1 MGLEQLIQTTDGAAR
16 RAGFTLLE
24 GLMASVVL
32 AILVL
37 GVFGSISTS
46 YQESQAVRASSTAVT
61 LGRQLTDEIVSHAF
75 YSGSLGPGGLTSRSQ
90 YTDVSNY
97 NGYSDVSDAMPLL
110 AGGTL
115 DVTGSDVYSRQA
127 SVVIGA
133 KPSIDVS
140 SPSTDFGIVTVNVTC
155 PDGQVVSIPEFV
167 AKYAIS
173 GQ

>member
-1 MGLEQLIQTTDGAAR
+1 MSLEHPIPLTNRATR

-46 YQESQAVRASSTAVT
+46 YQESQAVRATSTALT
-61 LGRQLTDEIVSHAF
+61 LGRQLTDEIVSHPF
-75 YSGSLGPGGLTSRSQ
+75 YSGTLGANGLTSRSQ

-97 NGYSDVSDAMPLL
+97 NGYSDASNAMPLL

-115 DVTGSDVYSRQA
+115 NVTGSDVYNRQA
-127 SVVIGA
+127 SVVVGA

-140 SPSTDFGIVTVNVTC
+140 SPSTDFGIVTVDVTC